1 MELIRNPRMIARFR
15 LALDLS
21 EAGILMMKQNLYR
34 RHPEATEAEISSRL
48 AAWVEKRPYVDPRAS
63 QDS

>member
-21 EAGILMMKQNLYR
+21 EAGILMMKQNLCR
-34 RHPEATEAEISSRL
+34 RHPGATEAEISSRL
-48 AAWVEKRPYVDPRAS
+48 AAWVEKRPYVDPGPS
-63 QDS
+63 GHS

>member
-34 RHPEATEAEISSRL
+34 RYPEATEAEISSRL
-48 AAWVEKRPYVDPRAS
+48 AAWVEKRPYVEPQPSRHF
-63 QDS
+63 